1 MAKEK
6 LKLSDLKVQ
15 SFVTAL
21 DGERLEEVKGGLRQF
36 AVNGTKSNY
45 KIRWTSLDT
54 RLDPEG
60 HVKSSSGTNQ

>member
-21 DGERLEEVKGGLRQF
+21 DEGEMTRLKGGYIIKGRRF
-36 AVNGTKSNY
+36 NY
-45 KIRWTSLDT
+45 RTRWTAVDT
-54 RLDPEG
+54 RSDATLDPTTSTISAG
-60 HVKSSSGTNQ
+60 

>member
-21 DGERLEEVKGGLRQF
+21 DEGQMNRLKGGHVIKGRRF
-36 AVNGTKSNY
+36 NY
-45 KIRWTSLDT
+45 RTRWTAVDT
-54 RLDPEG
+54 RSDATLLDPATDTVSAG
-60 HVKSSSGTNQ
+60 

>member
-21 DGERLEEVKGGLRQF
+21 DEDQMNRLKGGYVIKGRRF
-36 AVNGTKSNY
+36 NY
-45 KIRWTSLDT
+45 RTRWTMVDT
-54 RLDPEG
+54 RSDVALDPVTTSVSAG
-60 HVKSSSGTNQ
+60 

>member
-21 DGERLEEVKGGLRQF
+21 DEDQMNRLKGGYVIKGRRF
-36 AVNGTKSNY
+36 NY
-45 KIRWTSLDT
+45 RTRWTMVDT
-54 RLDPEG
+54 RSDVALDAT
-60 HVKSSSGTNQ
+60 TNSVSAG